1 MKLYDAQAANAKRVR
16 IFIAEKGIEV
26 PKVELELGK
35 DTRASEFRKLNSL
48 GEVPVLELD
57 NGNVITDSI
66 AICRYLDALFPDV
79 PLMGRSPVEIGRIEM
94 WSQRVYQELFLPIGL
109 MVRHQLPLFADVIEQ
124 VPEFA
129 AAQRR
134 LMPKKW
140 QWFDQELS
148 DGRPFITGDT
158 FTFADVQGMTA
169 LMLADI
175 FDLAAP
181 NDCVNAVYWSA
192 KVRSRK
198 SWEA

>member
-26 PKVELELGK
+26 PKVELVLGN
-35 DTRASEFRKLNSL
+35 DTRTTEFRKLNSL

-57 NGNVITDSI
+57 DGNVITDSI
-66 AICRYLDALFPDV
+66 AICRYLDALFPNV

-94 WSQRVYQELFLPIGL
+94 WSQRIYQELFLPIGL
-109 MVRHQLPLFADVIEQ
+109 MVRHQLPLFANVIEQ
-124 VPEFA
+124 VPDFA

-134 LMPKKW
+134 VMPKKW
-140 QWFDQELS
+140 QWLDQELS
-148 DGRPFITGDT
+148 DGRPFFAGDT

-181 NDCVNAVYWSA
+181 SDCTHAIRWSA
-192 KVRSRK
+192 SVRNRE
-198 SWEA
+198 SWKA